1 MEQALINGGM
11 CGLQQYKNR
20 QKERTGNLY
29 RIEKRRES
37 FHHFTYGTTCVT
49 AGGTL
54 FLYKNL
60 NEETYYLSIENF
72 LESCKRDNSFH
83 TTKNSVSLFWYQ
95 KLIISPISVF
105 LIFSTT
111 NTTVNIFEWVNY

>member
-83 TTKNSVSLFWYQ
+83 TTKNSVPILVSETYYL
-95 KLIISPISVF
+95 SNISVLNF
-105 LIFSTT
+105 F
-111 NTTVNIFEWVNY
+111 NYKYHC